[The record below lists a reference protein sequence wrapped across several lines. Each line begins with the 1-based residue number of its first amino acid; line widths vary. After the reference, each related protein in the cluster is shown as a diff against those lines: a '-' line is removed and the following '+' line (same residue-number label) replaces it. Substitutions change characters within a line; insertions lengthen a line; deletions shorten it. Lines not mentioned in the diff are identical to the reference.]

1 MQIKFSPV
9 LSSQTLSLSR
19 AGDVLTI
26 NGLRYD
32 LSQIG
37 DGDSLPAPNSVICGP
52 ITKAGGARSTNAT
65 TTAFNVSI
73 YNPSNARITGT
84 ASVQASG
91 RWY

>member
-37 DGDSLPAPNSVICGP
+37 DWDSLPAPN
-52 ITKAGGARSTNAT
+52 
-65 TTAFNVSI
+65 
-73 YNPSNARITGT
+73 
-84 ASVQASG
+84 
-91 RWY
+91 